1 MEQAWAG
8 GARWRRTRVIRGMW
22 QGYVAAGQ
30 IKIAC
35 APFPS
40 RRFGVYLRMA
50 GRVVLP
56 CV

>member
-1 MEQAWAG
+1 MD
-8 GARWRRTRVIRGMW
+8 RRHQMMPRPRDPGMW
-22 QGYVAAGQ
+22 QGRVAAGQ